1 MALGREQLPWSDDV
15 WKSVDDAVHGE
26 VQRTSVA
33 AKFIPLATPAPGP
46 DVSTVLSDI
55 IDSAKMMVDDASVT
69 PIVEL
74 GVEFRL
80 TRQQI
85 VNEGDVAT
93 AVSLATRAANL
104 LARAE
109 DTVLFQG
116 DDGFKDPLFK
126 AAVKRGGGS
135 AGAGLLSSADLSVS
149 PVPIAPGAYG
159 QHTFVAFAE
168 AYSQL
173 QSKGHYGPYAFVV
186 RSEIYADT
194 YAPLPNTLVMPADC
208 IKPMVSLG
216 FYGTATIP
224 AARGVMVSIGG
235 NTMDLVASVD
245 PVTEFLQI
253 DPDGAYRFKVFERFA
268 LRVKDK
274 TAVVRFEFNK

>member
-1 MALGREQLPWSDDV
+1 MSFGREQLSWSEDV
-15 WKSVDDAVHGE
+15 WKSIDDAVHDE

-33 AKFIPLATPAPGP
+33 AKFIPLHAPAPAP
-46 DVSTVLSDI
+46 DVSTVPSDI
-55 IDSAKMMVDDASVT
+55 IDAGAMTVDEVAVT

-74 GVEFRL
+74 GVEFKL

-85 VNEGDVAT
+85 GNEADLAT

-109 DTVLFQG
+109 DTVLVQG
-116 DDGFKDPLFK
+116 DGGFKDPLFK
-126 AAVKRGGGS
+126 TVKRSGGS
-135 AGAGLLSSADLSVS
+135 AGAGLLDSAGQSVTA
-149 PVPIAPGAYG
+149 VAIAPGVYG
-159 QHTFVAFAE
+159 QHTFQAFAQ

-173 QSKGHYGPYAFVV
+173 QNNGHYGPYALAL
-186 RSEIYADT
+186 RSDVYADT
-194 YAPLPNTLVMPADC
+194 YAPLAGTLVMPADC

-216 FYGTATIP
+216 FYGTGTIP
-224 AARGVMVSIGG
+224 PSKGVMVSVGG

-245 PVTEFLQI
+245 PVTEFLQV
-253 DPDGAYRFKVFERFA
+253 DPDGTYRFKVYERFA

-274 TAVVRFEFNK
+274 TALVRFEFK

>member
-1 MALGREQLPWSDDV
+1 MSLGREQLSWSDDV
-15 WKSVDDAVHGE
+15 WKSIDDAVHDE
-26 VQRTSVA
+26 VQRTAVA
-33 AKFIPLATPAPGP
+33 AKFIPLHAPAPAP
-46 DVSTVLSDI
+46 DVATVPSDI
-55 IDSAKMMVDDASVT
+55 IDNATMMIGESAVT

-85 VNEGDVAT
+85 GSEADLAT

-109 DTVLFQG
+109 DTVFFQG
-116 DDGFKDPLFK
+116 DNGFKDPLFK
-126 AAVKRGGGS
+126 SVKRSGGS

-149 PVPIAPGAYG
+149 ADPIAPGVYG

-168 AYSQL
+168 AYAQL
-173 QSKGHYGPYAFVV
+173 QSKGHYGPYALAV

-194 YAPLPNTLVMPADC
+194 YAPLPNTLVMPADS

-224 AARGVMVSIGG
+224 PARGAMVSVGG

-274 TAVVRFEFNK
+274 TAIVRFEFKK